1 MTTDNIDLPLSGSQ
15 RHFGEKQITLAADR
29 WGVTPL
35 QAAKIMMDIAYIKD
49 AWNWVNMDTF
59 LDNYTAQQGAHIMT
73 DKQANELSSCGYGCH
88 IIGGPWIS
96 TNPSCP
102 ECNKTDEEDD
112 D

>member
-1 MTTDNIDLPLSGSQ
+1 
-15 RHFGEKQITLAADR
+15 
-29 WGVTPL
+29 
-35 QAAKIMMDIAYIKD
+35 
-49 AWNWVNMDTF
+49 
-59 LDNYTAQQGAHIMT
+59 MT

-112 D
+112 DAVDSCAWF

>member
-59 LDNYTAQQGAHIMT
+59 LDNYTAQ
-73 DKQANELSSCGYGCH
+73 
-88 IIGGPWIS
+88 
-96 TNPSCP
+96 
-102 ECNKTDEEDD
+102 
-112 D
+112 

>member
-1 MTTDNIDLPLSGSQ
+1 MTTDNIDLPLSASQ

-59 LDNYTAQQGAHIMT
+59 LDNYTGLNGKTYDHHPLCNGSRKHPVGT
-73 DKQANELSSCGYGCH
+73 KGVGCSCL
-88 IIGGPWIS
+88 
-96 TNPSCP
+96 NQLRQN
-102 ECNKTDEEDD
+102 NKDNHE
-112 D
+112 